1 MKTIHQHLNLIR
13 LTARIL
19 EIGFALFISQF
30 AMDVFTEHESIGKT
44 ILDLGMHLIPT
55 FALLLI
61 IFLSW
66 KREWIGG
73 VGYTLLGVAY
83 IIAAKGKM
91 GLTAYVVIAGPLFIL
106 AILFFFIWFI
116 KKK

>member
-1 MKTIHQHLNLIR
+1 MR

-30 AMDVFTEHESIGKT
+30 AMDVFTEHESVGKT
-44 ILDLGMHLIPT
+44 VLALGMHLIPT
-55 FALLLI
+55 FAILFLI
-61 IFLSW
+61 ILSW
-66 KREWIGG
+66 RREWIGG

-91 GLTAYVVIAGPLFIL
+91 AWTAYVVIAGPLFIL
-106 AILFFFIWFI
+106 AILFFIIWFT